1 MHYQEEFHSMYKGKP
16 WVSSNFIRDFQ
27 TYKCCK
33 YDQTLLFMN
42 SVKLTLFFF
51 KGYGP
56 WFILFDPYLIFKEI
70 K

>member
-42 SVKLTLFFF
+42 SVKLTLFFL
-51 KGYGP
+51 KDMVRG
-56 WFILFDPYLIFKEI
+56 LFCLTHI
-70 K
+70 

>member
-51 KGYGP
+51 LKDMVRG
-56 WFILFDPYLIFKEI
+56 LFCLTHI
-70 K
+70 